1 MSSLE
6 NDVTIVT
13 GAGSGIGR
21 GIATAFASEGARVV
35 CQDIDEES
43 ASETARRIEEDGGIA
58 TSCGG
63 DVSSATDVATVVST
77 ATDEYG
83 GVDTLVN
90 NAGIID
96 DSKPLKETPA
106 ELWQRVLDVNMTGVY
121 LLTREA
127 LTDLLESDGGV
138 VVNIA
143 SIAGKVA
150 GGGGIAY
157 TASKHGV
164 IGFTKQLAH
173 EYGPDVRANAICPGF
188 IESGMTQGL
197 FDHRPDRVEKLADS
211 TPAQRPGT
219 PEDVANVATFLA
231 SDDAD
236 FVHGAAVNVDG
247 GWLVD

>member
-1 MSSLE
+1 
-6 NDVTIVT
+6 
-13 GAGSGIGR
+13 
-21 GIATAFASEGARVV
+21 
-35 CQDIDEES
+35 
-43 ASETARRIEEDGGIA
+43 
-58 TSCGG
+58 
-63 DVSSATDVATVVST
+63 VSSATDVATVVQT

-96 DSKPLKETPA
+96 DSRSLEDTS
-106 ELWQRVLDVNMTGVY
+106 EEVWHRVLDVNMTGVY

-127 LTDLLESDGGV
+127 LTHLIESDGGV

-173 EYGPDVRANAICPGF
+173 EYGPEVRANAICPGF

-197 FDHRPDRVEKLADS
+197 IEHRPDRVEKLADS